1 MISRGSFHAVKNWSV
16 KLLVLRGYEPV
27 LPVTDS
33 WLSRSIPLH
42 LIGLKGD
49 YEALCVK
56 IRIARGSVSE
66 PYVESYCR
74 FDICQFRSLLLAAPG
89 NVFLRCEIW
98 VVSTN
103 NAIHCNEVL
112 ADSIREV
119 AAFVR

>member
-1 MISRGSFHAVKNWSV
+1 MISGSSFHAVKNRSV

-33 WLSRSIPLH
+33 WLSRFIPLH

-56 IRIARGSVSE
+56 IRIARGSVSI

-74 FDICQFRSLLLAAPG
+74 YDICQFRSLLSQSPG

-98 VVSTN
+98 VVSPN
-103 NAIHCNEVL
+103 NAIHCYEVL
-112 ADSIREV
+112 ADTIREV

>member
-1 MISRGSFHAVKNWSV
+1 MISRDSFHAVKNWSL

-66 PYVESYCR
+66 AYVESYCR
-74 FDICQFRSLLLAAPG
+74 YDICQFRSLLSQSPG

-98 VVSTN
+98 VVSPN
-103 NAIHCNEVL
+103 NAIHCYEVL
-112 ADSIREV
+112 ADTIREV

>member
-16 KLLVLRGYEPV
+16 KLLVSRGYEPV
-27 LPVTDS
+27 HPVTDS

-66 PYVESYCR
+66 AYVESYCR
-74 FDICQFRSLLLAAPG
+74 YDLCQFRSLLLAAPG

-98 VVSTN
+98 VVSP
-103 NAIHCNEVL
+103 NAIHCYEVL
-112 ADSIREV
+112 ANTIREV

>member
-16 KLLVLRGYEPV
+16 KLLVSRGYEPV
-27 LPVTDS
+27 QPVTNS
-33 WLSRSIPLH
+33 WLSHSIPLH

-56 IRIARGSVSE
+56 IRIARGSVSI
-66 PYVESYCR
+66 PNVESYCR
-74 FDICQFRSLLLAAPG
+74 YDICQFRSLLLAAPG

-98 VVSTN
+98 VVSPN
-103 NAIHCNEVL
+103 NAIHCYEVL
-112 ADSIREV
+112 ADTIREV

>member
-1 MISRGSFHAVKNWSV
+1 MIARGSFHAVKNWSV
-16 KLLVLRGYEPV
+16 KLLVSRGYEPV

-33 WLSRSIPLH
+33 WLSHSIPLH

-56 IRIARGSVSE
+56 LRLARGPVSI
-66 PYVESYCR
+66 PFVESCCR
-74 FDICQFRSLLLAAPG
+74 FDISQFRSLLSQSPG

-98 VVSTN
+98 AVSPD
-103 NAIHCNEVL
+103 NAIHCYEVL
-112 ADSIREV
+112 ADTIREV

>member
-1 MISRGSFHAVKNWSV
+1 
-16 KLLVLRGYEPV
+16 LV

-33 WLSRSIPLH
+33 WLSRFIPLH
-42 LIGLKGD
+42 LIGMKGD

-56 IRIARGSVSE
+56 IRIARGSVSI

-74 FDICQFRSLLLAAPG
+74 YDICQFRSLLLAAPG

-98 VVSTN
+98 VVSPN
-103 NAIHCNEVL
+103 NAIHCYEVL
-112 ADSIREV
+112 ADTIREV